1 MVKTKSKK
9 QEEKWAKSMKG
20 KAIPGSGNQDCWKGD
35 VDSGREVLEND
46 WKMECKT
53 TKNGYYKLT
62 LKDLEKVAT
71 QAEKVGRNPVFTIK
85 YNDDNFLMENEFC
98 IIPQELFDNARMP
111 HLGESIYAI
120 IIKGGKSVKLTQEL
134 LEMCWLEDK
143 LPYLEF
149 NGKEYVILNEL
160 DFKKM
165 VGVI

>member
-1 MVKTKSKK
+1 L
-9 QEEKWAKSMKG
+9 
-20 KAIPGSGNQDCWKGD
+20 GD
-35 VDSGREVLEND
+35 
-46 WKMECKT
+46 
-53 TKNGYYKLT
+53 
-62 LKDLEKVAT
+62 
-71 QAEKVGRNPVFTIK
+71 
-85 YNDDNFLMENEFC
+85 
-98 IIPQELFDNARMP
+98 
-111 HLGESIYAI
+111 SIYAI